1 MRYYE
6 ILRDGTK
13 RKRYMKEKH
22 TALSELFLA
31 LQCSLTVMGS
41 PSRSWS
47 TRTTGESY
55 TDGIVCCFPH
65 CKLVS
70 PLQSI
75 CTFGMLY
82 RSFERSRSIFLQS
95 IFTAL
100 PC

>member
-13 RKRYMKEKH
+13 RKRYTKEKH

-41 PSRSWS
+41 PSPSWS
-47 TRTTGESY
+47 MRTSGESC
-55 TDGIVCCFPH
+55 TGGIVCSSPH
-65 CKLVS
+65 YKFVS

-82 RSFERSRSIFLQS
+82 RSFDRSRSIFLQS
-95 IFTAL
+95 ISTAL
-100 PC
+100 PF